1 MLLNEDIPVQHQGT
15 STARN
20 IGTIICRLSTFNC
33 HRPVY
38 VCCSFPKTQTAFCSK
53 QPTVYYKTIRGC
65 CWWQWQ
71 CSLCNNSLLHPRCCR
86 SSPIHYF
93 GRRACHPKRGHK
105 GGCKQHYSC
114 WQWNCWN
121 RWGGVLSAP
130 GLGERIHWHHL
141 SQWSWWRTFCRER
154 WWTRWRGFDHHG
166 RWPTAK
172 EAEENSE
179 PGVSLLLRSNF
190 FIFRYLVFC
199 FKIILGS

>member
-1 MLLNEDIPVQHQGT
+1 MLLI
-15 STARN
+15 
-20 IGTIICRLSTFNC
+20 LSYSDHF
-33 HRPVY
+33 
-38 VCCSFPKTQTAFCSK
+38 
-53 QPTVYYKTIRGC
+53 
-65 CWWQWQ
+65 
-71 CSLCNNSLLHPRCCR
+71 
-86 SSPIHYF
+86 F

-154 WWTRWRGFDHHG
+154 WWTRWRRFDHHG

-172 EAEENSE
+172 EAEEDSE
-179 PGVSLLLRSNF
+179 PGVPLLIKIWLVHFQLFSILFQNN
-190 FIFRYLVFC
+190 FRYLVSH
-199 FKIILGS
+199 ILRFSGILVVFARSSSVVAETNYQMLY